1 MPDCV
6 PACEPAQGMGW
17 PKTGA
22 GRHRSRMQKGSLP
35 PLSAEEWKALIWCLL
50 WEEELGINTRQQPYC
65 LPPRERPVNIARG
78 RGKQTN
84 KKGGQAC
91 DDRETHELYEGDSP
105 HYPAAFSVITHLG
118 CFKNQWFESIHLQ
131 EPRFLL
137 ICEFH

>member
-65 LPPRERPVNIARG
+65 LHPRKRPVNIARG

-105 HYPAAFSVITHLG
+105 HYPAAFLVITHLG
-118 CFKNQWFESIHLQ
+118 CFKNQWIESIHLQ